1 MITLLVDAAA
11 FDAPEVR
18 IEGASYSHLFRARRV
33 AVGTEMRV
41 VDGQGRARW
50 GRVARVD
57 RTSATVALGEP
68 AADREPFFRLELL
81 VPTCRPERASWLV
94 EKATEV
100 GVFAVHFLNTARAP
114 RDFGGGALERLRRV
128 AAAAVEQCHRSR
140 LPEITG
146 PHDWSEIARL
156 TGGGP
161 RWFLD
166 PESDTS
172 FVSVG
177 AALRG
182 RPGGEGGQEVP
193 AEQGGHAGPPLQD
206 SAQGALLVGP
216 EGGLAPAERRE
227 LLDAGWVPLGLGE
240 RILRLETAA
249 VVGAAL
255 ILLSPSGIPSPK
267 SKIQN

>member
-1 MITLLVDAAA
+1 MITLLVDPSA
-11 FDAPEVR
+11 FDASEVR

-33 AVGTEMRV
+33 AADTEMRV

-57 RTSATVALGEP
+57 RTSATVALGRPAPPREP
-68 AADREPFFRLELL
+68 AFHLELL

-100 GVFAVHFLNTARAP
+100 GVFAVRFLNTARAP
-114 RDFGGGALERLRRV
+114 RDFGGGTLERLRRV
-128 AAAAVEQCHRSR
+128 TAAAVEQCHRSR

-146 PHDWSEIARL
+146 PHAWSEIGRL
-156 TGGGP
+156 AGGAGC

-166 PESDTS
+166 PE
-172 FVSVG
+172 G
-177 AALRG
+177 
-182 RPGGEGGQEVP
+182 
-193 AEQGGHAGPPLQD
+193 EQGGHIGPPLQD

-216 EGGLAPAERRE
+216 EGGLASEERRE

-255 ILLSPSGIPSPK
+255 ILLSPSGIQSPK